1 MPLFKSFPSATAN
14 KSLDQVI
21 SDLLGN
27 PRVECCFLL
36 GSTASGVAKW
46 SDYDVLVVGDLA
58 DPFSVEFSYIDS
70 RATDVI
76 LVSGTEFRRVLSESP
91 PALPQDCDLL
101 SWIAASK
108 VAFSKDPSLQGAPR
122 QAQTVLLSGS
132 VLRGETYMRWVEAN
146 HLLLKIRRYQ
156 TAKSEDYRDGLALLL
171 AKSIAALPQ
180 DFLCARGVRWLGD
193 KDGMKAVREI
203 DENFAEAVLE
213 ALQTTNLDEK
223 CAAYAK
229 LSQQSYAPIAPM
241 WRPSETAGGW
251 FKPDGAPR
259 DRSQWESLHV
269 E

>member
-1 MPLFKSFPSATAN
+1 MPSFESFPSATARM
-14 KSLDQVI
+14 SLDQVI
-21 SDLLGN
+21 NALVEN

-36 GSTASGVAKW
+36 GSTATGIARW
-46 SDYDVLVVGDLA
+46 SDYDVLVVGDVPE
-58 DPFSVEFSYIDS
+58 PFAVEFSFIDS

-76 LVSGTEFRRVLSESP
+76 LVSGNEFRRVLSQSS
-91 PALPQDCDLL
+91 AASSQDCDLL

-108 VAFSKDPSLQGAPR
+108 VAFSKDPSLQSAPR
-122 QAQTVLLSGS
+122 QAHAVLLSGS

-156 TAKSEDYRDGLALLL
+156 TAGSEDYRDGLALLL

-193 KDGMKAVREI
+193 KDGMKAVRKL
-203 DENFAEAVLE
+203 DEQFAAEVLE
-213 ALQTTNLDEK
+213 ALQTTNLNEK

-229 LSQQSYAPIAPM
+229 LLQQSYAPVAPM
-241 WRPSETAGGW
+241 WKPSETAGGW

-259 DRSQWESLHV
+259 DRSAWESLHV
-269 E
+269 A